1 MSTLP
6 VAYLLAAIVAAPR
19 GDTTA
24 ESAEARL
31 SSLAQ
36 AWQGE
41 RELKLDEPVR
51 IKVVVHGEGGGT
63 WFLDLSNAPRPALRR
78 GAPDDWDLA
87 FALDCAT
94 LGRIVGGELNA
105 LTAMGQARSS
115 DPIPLRPDISD
126 RFAKRVDAA
135 LLFRRIAFH
144 FWSPGFPEVVRF
156 QERAARLVHGANA
169 VVLFYDRDFRSA
181 WFQVKPGMHM
191 NEAKPERANEFPN
204 AIIVVRGSLQ
214 ARLDGTERTLREGEA
229 VLIPAGV
236 EHELWA
242 RPDQGAELIW
252 LAFGKG
258 A

>member
-6 VAYLLAAIVAAPR
+6 VACLLATIVAAPP
-19 GDTTA
+19 GDTAA
-24 ESAEARL
+24 ESAEAHL
-31 SSLAQ
+31 SRLAQ

-41 RELKLDEPVR
+41 REVKLDEPVR
-51 IKVVVHGEGGGT
+51 LKIVVQGEGGGA
-63 WFLDLSNAPRPALRR
+63 WYLDLTNAPRAALRQ
-78 GAPDDWDLA
+78 GTPPDWDLA
-87 FALDCAT
+87 FTLDVVT
-94 LGRIVGGELNA
+94 LGRMVRGELNA

-115 DPIPLRPDISD
+115 DPIPLRPELSE
-126 RFAKRVDAA
+126 RFAKRTDAS
-135 LLFRRIAFH
+135 LLFRRISHH

-156 QERAARLVHGANA
+156 NERAARLVHGANA
-169 VVLFYDRDFRSA
+169 VVLFYDRAFRSA

-191 NEAKPERANEFPN
+191 NEAKAERANKFPN

-236 EHELWA
+236 EHEFWA

-252 LAFGKG
+252 LAFGEG